1 MNGKTKAISKLI
13 SRSIPTSIYGLL
25 AMATLILGL
34 SGCGGGSSEDDR
46 NRQMTIDVPY
56 PVTDTDRLVVTSLE
70 PAEIRVQH
78 TLAPDL
84 RTVTLLSGSAELLR
98 GNDVA
103 GEAPVERNNTLRGF
117 AAGELPID

>member
-25 AMATLILGL
+25 AMATLTLAL
-34 SGCGGGSSEDDR
+34 SGCGGGSNEDDR
-46 NRQMTIDVPY
+46 NRQMAIEVPY

-78 TLAPDL
+78 TLATDL

-98 GNDVA
+98 GNYVE
-103 GEAPVERNNTLRGF
+103 GEF
-117 AAGELPID
+117 PIE